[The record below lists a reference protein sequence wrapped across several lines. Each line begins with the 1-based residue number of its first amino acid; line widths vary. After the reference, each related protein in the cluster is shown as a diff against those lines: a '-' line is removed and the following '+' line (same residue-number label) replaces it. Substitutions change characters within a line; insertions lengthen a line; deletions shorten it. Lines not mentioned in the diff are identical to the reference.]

1 MAASVGAMF
10 VVVMPAT
17 IFRYSARAVGIVP
30 MGIGCLLGSPF
41 GYARSCRALAEGYCS
56 ESRGGGGDNLSVSLG
71 RRVDCQGRHTGRC
84 SSGSRLG
91 RGVNSA
97 KPRSYEEL
105 FSGVR
110 CHVEGCFNGGELQV
124 QPRFQASE
132 SRRVWGGDINVL
144 RFAGG
149 ANR

>member
-17 IFRYSARAVGIVP
+17 ILRYSARAVGIVP

-41 GYARSCRALAEGYCS
+41 GYARSCRAEGYCS
-56 ESRGGGGDNLSVSLG
+56 ESRGESFDNLWVALG
-71 RRVDCQGRHTGRC
+71 RKVDCQGRHTGRC
-84 SSGSRLG
+84 SSRSRLG
-91 RGVNSA
+91 REVNSA
-97 KPRSYEEL
+97 KLRSYEEL

-132 SRRVWGGDINVL
+132 PRRSGEGGIKVL
-144 RFAGG
+144 R
-149 ANR
+149 